1 LAALL
6 GFLANPVA
14 NIARAPAMA
23 GLDPLN
29 VNDVG
34 DEAGADGGL
43 DSSSANGAARTC
55 RIDPREWISRKP
67 VIKPSR
73 RVIWAVSA

>member
-43 DSSSANGAARTC
+43 DSIEFGKR
-55 RIDPREWISRKP
+55 SRP
-67 VIKPSR
+67 YLQNRSEGMDF
-73 RVIWAVSA
+73 A